1 VTDTRDKSLDPDEW
15 PAFRAQAHRML
26 DDIIDYVADIRS
38 SPVWRPMPGEVRR
51 SLGEPLPR
59 DGRVLSEVHEQF
71 KDSIMPY
78 ATGNVHPGFMG
89 WVHGGGTVFGMV
101 AEMLAAGLN
110 SNLGGRDHAGIEV
123 ERQVMRWFRD
133 LFGFPDT
140 AAGVLVTGTSIANFM
155 AVVVARA
162 AALGPEVRRTGVEG
176 HRLVAYTSSAA
187 HGCVSRAM
195 DMAGLGTDALRIIPV
210 NAEHQIDVAALRDA
224 VARDRAAQRQPFLVV
239 GTAGTVDIGAIDEL
253 GALARTCREQ
263 GLWFHVDGAFGAM
276 GALSPRIRPALAGIE
291 AADSIAFDFHKWG
304 QVPYD
309 AGCLLVRDEKTA
321 LAAFSAEA
329 AYLRRDDRGL
339 AGGRPWPCD
348 LGPDLS
354 RGFRAL
360 KVWYTFKVLGADR
373 LGAAIEQTCALA
385 ARLAERIDREPELER
400 LAPVPLN
407 IVCFRYKFADHVDRE
422 NAALAAD
429 LQESG
434 IAAPSTTSVAGSL
447 AIRAAI
453 VNHRT
458 RASDIDALVQAAL
471 ELGRRRNANLHR

>member
-1 VTDTRDKSLDPDEW
+1 
-15 PAFRAQAHRML
+15 
-26 DDIIDYVADIRS
+26 
-38 SPVWRPMPGEVRR
+38 
-51 SLGEPLPR
+51 
-59 DGRVLSEVHEQF
+59 
-71 KDSIMPY
+71 MPY

-110 SNLGGRDHAGIEV
+110 SNLGGRDHAAIEV
-123 ERQVMRWFRD
+123 ERQVIRWFRD
-133 LFGFPDT
+133 LFGLPDT
-140 AAGVLVTGTSIANFM
+140 ATGLLVTGTSIANFM

-162 AALGPEVRRTGVEG
+162 AALGPEVRRAGVGG

-195 DMAGLGTDALRIIPV
+195 DMAGLGTDALRIIPA
-210 NAEHQIDVAALRDA
+210 NADHQIDVAALRDA
-224 VARDRAAQRQPFLVV
+224 VARDKAAQYQPFLVI
-239 GTAGTVDIGAIDEL
+239 GTAGTVDIGAIDDL
-253 GALARTCREQ
+253 GALARICREQ

-309 AGCLLVRDEKTA
+309 AGLPARA
-321 LAAFSAEA
+321 
-329 AYLRRDDRGL
+329 RREDGARSVLDRGRL
-339 AGGRPWPCD
+339 SSTRRSRPRRRTTVAVRSRTGPVAWIPRAQGLVHDQGAG
-348 LGPDLS
+348 
-354 RGFRAL
+354 RGSVGSSHRAD
-360 KVWYTFKVLGADR
+360 VRAR
-373 LGAAIEQTCALA
+373 

-407 IVCFRYKFADHVDRE
+407 IVCFRYKFAEHVDRE

-434 IAAPSTTSVAGSL
+434 IAAPSTTSVAGCL
-447 AIRAAI
+447 AHPRRHREPPNAGVGHRRARRGGARARAAPQ
-453 VNHRT
+453 HQPG
-458 RASDIDALVQAAL
+458 SLVPITFA
-471 ELGRRRNANLHR
+471 RP